1 MNSDAILREQL
12 SVLATAFGNLECLA
26 SLIFGTFP
34 VAHDPDAAGP
44 QAGLPW
50 CGRQP
55 GAIHKL
61 ISMKYGQ
68 HPPILLLI
76 CPMPSPGDT
85 ALAVTRSLV
94 TEAHSSAPC
103 SDMAFARSPD
113 EGKIPWTKTSWNFCI
128 KEFHKRSFLSFTN
141 PGMKETGK
149 RGTGK
154 NCTPKVCDLKF
165 KPASGATEIFENRA
179 PCHQRQP
186 TRDLHSGAKRGKDRR
201 SGLILTIPLCLEQTS
216 MDELS
221 VTLDYLL
228 SIPSEKCKA
237 RGFTVI
243 VDGRKSQWNVVK
255 TVVLMLQN
263 VVPAEVSLV
272 CVVKPDEFWDKKV
285 THFCFWK
292 EKDRLGFEVIL
303 VSANKLTR
311 YIEPCQLTE
320 DFGGTLAYD
329 HMDWLNKRLVFEKF
343 TKESTSLLDE
353 LALINNGSDKGNQ
366 QERERSIDLNFLPS
380 VDPETVL
387 QTGHELLSELQQ
399 RRFNG
404 SDGGVSWSPM
414 DDELLAQPQVMK
426 LLDSLREQ
434 YTRYQEV
441 CRQRSKR
448 TQLEEIQQK
457 EWFAVYVE
465 LNQQIAALLN
475 AGDEEDLVELKA
487 LQQQLSDVCYR
498 QASQLEFRQNL
509 LQAALEFHSVA
520 QDLSQQLDGLL
531 GMLCVDV
538 APADGA
544 SIQQTLKL
552 LEEKLKSVDLGLQ
565 GLREKGQSLLDQISN
580 QASWAYGKDVTIENK
595 ENVDHI
601 QGVMEDMQLRKQ
613 RCEDMV
619 DVRRLK
625 MLQMV
630 QLFKCEEDA
639 AQAVEWLSELL
650 DALLKTHIRLG
661 DDAQET
667 KVLLEKHRKF
677 VDVAQSTYDYG
688 RQLLQAT
695 VVLCQ
700 SLRCTSR
707 SSGDTLP
714 RLNRVWKQ
722 FTVTSE
728 ERVHRLETAVAFH
741 STAEKILQEC
751 PEQPEAFNDMDQF
764 DEIEAVGKSLLDRL
778 TVPVVYPDGSEQY
791 FGSPSDMASAAEHIR
806 EKMKLVSLKKQQ
818 LRQPEATTPES

>member
-1 MNSDAILREQL
+1 MDATVIL
-12 SVLATAFGNLECLA
+12 
-26 SLIFGTFP
+26 
-34 VAHDPDAAGP
+34 
-44 QAGLPW
+44 
-50 CGRQP
+50 
-55 GAIHKL
+55 
-61 ISMKYGQ
+61 
-68 HPPILLLI
+68 PILKKK
-76 CPMPSPGDT
+76 
-85 ALAVTRSLV
+85 LAY
-94 TEAHSSAPC
+94 
-103 SDMAFARSPD
+103 
-113 EGKIPWTKTSWNFCI
+113 
-128 KEFHKRSFLSFTN
+128 LS
-141 PGMKETGK
+141 G
-149 RGTGK
+149 
-154 NCTPKVCDLKF
+154 
-165 KPASGATEIFENRA
+165 
-179 PCHQRQP
+179 
-186 TRDLHSGAKRGKDRR
+186 GKDRR

-228 SIPSEKCKA
+228 GIPSDKCKA

-320 DFGGTLAYD
+320 EFGGSLTYD
-329 HMDWLNKRLVFEKF
+329 HIDWLNKRLVFEKF

-353 LALINNGSDKGNQ
+353 LSVINNGVEQANQ
-366 QERERSIDLNFLPS
+366 QEKERSMEFNFLPS

-404 SDGGVSWSPM
+404 SDGGVAWSPM

-457 EWFAVYVE
+457 VVNWLEGPGSEPLRSQWGIGDSIRASQALQQKHEEIESQHSEWFAVYVE

-475 AGDEEDLVELKA
+475 AGDEEDLVELKS

-509 LQAALEFHSVA
+509 LQTALEFHSVA
-520 QDLSQQLDGLL
+520 QEMSQQLDGLL

-538 APADGA
+538 APTDGSA
-544 SIQQTLKL
+544 IQQTLKL
-552 LEEKLKSVDLGLQ
+552 LEEKLKSVDSGLQ
-565 GLREKGQSLLDQISN
+565 GLREKGQVLLDQITG
-580 QASWAYGKDVTIENK
+580 QAAWAYGKDVSVENK

-639 AQAVEWLSELL
+639 AQAVEWLGELL
-650 DALLKTHIRLG
+650 EALLKTYIRLG

-722 FTVTSE
+722 FTITSD
-728 ERVHRLETAVAFH
+728 ERVHRLEMSIAFH
-741 STAEKILQEC
+741 STAEKILQYC
-751 PEQPEAFNDMDQF
+751 PDQPEDINDLDQY
-764 DEIEAVGKSLLDRL
+764 DEVEAVGKSLLDRL
-778 TVPVVYPDGSEQY
+778 TVPVVYPDGTEQ
-791 FGSPSDMASAAEHIR
+791 FLGSPSDMASTAEHIK
-806 EKMKLVSLKKQQ
+806 EKMRLVSLKRQQ
-818 LRQPEATTPES
+818 LNDPDADLES

>member
-1 MNSDAILREQL
+1 
-12 SVLATAFGNLECLA
+12 
-26 SLIFGTFP
+26 
-34 VAHDPDAAGP
+34 
-44 QAGLPW
+44 
-50 CGRQP
+50 
-55 GAIHKL
+55 
-61 ISMKYGQ
+61 
-68 HPPILLLI
+68 
-76 CPMPSPGDT
+76 
-85 ALAVTRSLV
+85 
-94 TEAHSSAPC
+94 
-103 SDMAFARSPD
+103 
-113 EGKIPWTKTSWNFCI
+113 
-128 KEFHKRSFLSFTN
+128 
-141 PGMKETGK
+141 
-149 RGTGK
+149 
-154 NCTPKVCDLKF
+154 
-165 KPASGATEIFENRA
+165 
-179 PCHQRQP
+179 
-186 TRDLHSGAKRGKDRR
+186 
-201 SGLILTIPLCLEQTS
+201 
-216 MDELS
+216 
-221 VTLDYLL
+221 
-228 SIPSEKCKA
+228 
-237 RGFTVI
+237 
-243 VDGRKSQWNVVK
+243 
-255 TVVLMLQN
+255 MLQN

-320 DFGGTLAYD
+320 DFGGTLTYD

-353 LALINNGSDKGNQ
+353 LALINNGSDKGTQ
-366 QERERSIDLNFLPS
+366 QEKERSIDLNFLPS

-457 EWFAVYVE
+457 VMQVVNWLEGPGSEQLRTQWGIGDSIRASQALQQKHEEIESQHSEWFAVYVE

-741 STAEKILQEC
+741 SSAEKILQEG
-751 PEQPEAFNDMDQF
+751 PEQPEAFSEMEQF

>member
-1 MNSDAILREQL
+1 MEASTILPTL
-12 SVLATAFGNLECLA
+12 KKKLA
-26 SLIFGTFP
+26 
-34 VAHDPDAAGP
+34 
-44 QAGLPW
+44 
-50 CGRQP
+50 
-55 GAIHKL
+55 
-61 ISMKYGQ
+61 
-68 HPPILLLI
+68 
-76 CPMPSPGDT
+76 
-85 ALAVTRSLV
+85 
-94 TEAHSSAPC
+94 
-103 SDMAFARSPD
+103 
-113 EGKIPWTKTSWNFCI
+113 
-128 KEFHKRSFLSFTN
+128 FLS
-141 PGMKETGK
+141 G
-149 RGTGK
+149 
-154 NCTPKVCDLKF
+154 
-165 KPASGATEIFENRA
+165 
-179 PCHQRQP
+179 
-186 TRDLHSGAKRGKDRR
+186 GKDRR
-201 SGLILTIPLCLEQTS
+201 SGLILTIPLCTEQTS
-216 MDELS
+216 MEELS
-221 VTLDYLL
+221 TTLDYLL

-263 VVPAEVSLV
+263 VIPAEVSLV

-311 YIEPCQLTE
+311 YIEPCQLTDE
-320 DFGGTLAYD
+320 FGGSLVYD

-353 LALINNGSDKGNQ
+353 LAVINENEKGTQPDKDRPA
-366 QERERSIDLNFLPS
+366 ECNFLPS
-380 VDPETVL
+380 FDPETVL
-387 QTGHELLSELQQ
+387 QNGHELLSELQQ

-404 SDGGVSWSPM
+404 SEGGTAWSPM

-448 TQLEEIQQK
+448 TQLEEIHTKVMQVVNWLEGPGTEQLRTQWGIGDSIRASQALQQK
-457 EWFAVYVE
+457 HEEIESQHSEWFAVYVE
-465 LNQQIAALLN
+465 LNQQIAALLS
-475 AGDEEDLVELKA
+475 AGDEEDLVELKG

-498 QASQLEFRQNL
+498 QASQLEFRQNV
-509 LQAALEFHSVA
+509 LQSAHDFHGTA

-531 GMLCVDV
+531 GMLCADV

-544 SIQQTLKL
+544 AIQQTLKH
-552 LEEKLKSVDLGLQ
+552 LEEKLKCVEGTLQ
-565 GLREKGQSLLDQISN
+565 GLREKGQVLLEQIST
-580 QASWAYGKDVTIENK
+580 QTSWSYGKDLTIENK
-595 ENVDHI
+595 ENIDHI
-601 QGVMEDMQLRKQ
+601 QSVMEDMQLRKQ

-639 AQAVEWLSELL
+639 VQAVEWLGELL
-650 DALLKTHIRLG
+650 DALLKTHVRLG
-661 DDAQET
+661 DDAQES
-667 KVLLEKHRKF
+667 KILLEKHKKF

-700 SLRCTSR
+700 SLRCTTR

-722 FTVTSE
+722 FSVTSE
-728 ERVHRLETAVAFH
+728 ERVQRLEMAGVFHTA
-741 STAEKILQEC
+741 AEKVLKENQE
-751 PEQPEAFNDMDQF
+751 QGDVGVDFEAYQ
-764 DEIEAVGKSLLDRL
+764 EVEAVGRSLLDRL
-778 TVPVVYPDGSEQY
+778 TVPVVFPDGSEQY
-791 FGSPSDMASAAEHIR
+791 FGSPSDMASSAKHIR
-806 EKMKLVSLKKQQ
+806 DKIKLVEVKRMQQ
-818 LRQPEATTPES
+818 EVAEQQEEAELETGSQDS

>member
-1 MNSDAILREQL
+1 ML
-12 SVLATAFGNLECLA
+12 NLYLF
-26 SLIFGTFP
+26 SLIG
-34 VAHDPDAAGP
+34 
-44 QAGLPW
+44 
-50 CGRQP
+50 
-55 GAIHKL
+55 
-61 ISMKYGQ
+61 
-68 HPPILLLI
+68 
-76 CPMPSPGDT
+76 
-85 ALAVTRSLV
+85 
-94 TEAHSSAPC
+94 
-103 SDMAFARSPD
+103 
-113 EGKIPWTKTSWNFCI
+113 
-128 KEFHKRSFLSFTN
+128 
-141 PGMKETGK
+141 
-149 RGTGK
+149 
-154 NCTPKVCDLKF
+154 
-165 KPASGATEIFENRA
+165 
-179 PCHQRQP
+179 
-186 TRDLHSGAKRGKDRR
+186 GKDRR
-201 SGLILTIPLCLEQTS
+201 SGLILTIPLCLEQTN

-255 TVVLMLQN
+255 TVVLMLQ
-263 VVPAEVSLV
+263 
-272 CVVKPDEFWDKKV
+272 
-285 THFCFWK
+285 
-292 EKDRLGFEVIL
+292 VIL

-320 DFGGTLAYD
+320 DFGGSLTYD

-366 QERERSIDLNFLPS
+366 QEKERSVDLNFLPS

-457 EWFAVYVE
+457 VMQVVNWLEGPGSEQLRAQWGIGDSIRASQALQQKHEEIESQHSEWFAVYVE

-475 AGDEEDLVELKA
+475 AGDEEDLVELKS

-509 LQAALEFHSVA
+509 LQAALEFHGVA

-552 LEEKLKSVDLGLQ
+552 LEEKLKSV
-565 GLREKGQSLLDQISN
+565 
-580 QASWAYGKDVTIENK
+580 
-595 ENVDHI
+595 
-601 QGVMEDMQLRKQ
+601 
-613 RCEDMV
+613 DMV

-722 FTVTSE
+722 FTIASE
-728 ERVHRLETAVAFH
+728 ERVHRLEMAVAFH
-741 STAEKILQEC
+741 SNAEKILQDC
-751 PEQPEAFNDMDQF
+751 PEEPEAINDEEQF

-791 FGSPSDMASAAEHIR
+791 FGSPSDMASTAEHIR
-806 EKMKLVSLKKQQ
+806 DRMKLVSLKRQQ
-818 LRQPEATTPES
+818 LRHPEMVTTES

>member
-1 MNSDAILREQL
+1 VQVVSWSEMEASVIL
-12 SVLATAFGNLECLA
+12 
-26 SLIFGTFP
+26 
-34 VAHDPDAAGP
+34 
-44 QAGLPW
+44 
-50 CGRQP
+50 
-55 GAIHKL
+55 
-61 ISMKYGQ
+61 
-68 HPPILLLI
+68 PILKKK
-76 CPMPSPGDT
+76 
-85 ALAVTRSLV
+85 LA
-94 TEAHSSAPC
+94 
-103 SDMAFARSPD
+103 
-113 EGKIPWTKTSWNFCI
+113 
-128 KEFHKRSFLSFTN
+128 FLS
-141 PGMKETGK
+141 G
-149 RGTGK
+149 
-154 NCTPKVCDLKF
+154 
-165 KPASGATEIFENRA
+165 
-179 PCHQRQP
+179 
-186 TRDLHSGAKRGKDRR
+186 GKDRR
-201 SGLILTIPLCLEQTS
+201 SGLILTIPLCLEQTN

-255 TVVLMLQN
+255 TVVLMLQ
-263 VVPAEVSLV
+263 
-272 CVVKPDEFWDKKV
+272 
-285 THFCFWK
+285 
-292 EKDRLGFEVIL
+292 VIL

-320 DFGGTLAYD
+320 DFGGSLTYD

-366 QERERSIDLNFLPS
+366 QEKERSVDLNFLPS

-457 EWFAVYVE
+457 VMQVVNWLEGPGSEQLRAQWGIGDSIRASQALQQKHEEIESQHSEWFAVYVE

-475 AGDEEDLVELKA
+475 AGDEEDLVELKS

-509 LQAALEFHSVA
+509 LQAALEFHGVA

-552 LEEKLKSVDLGLQ
+552 LEEKLKSVDVGLQ
-565 GLREKGQSLLDQISN
+565 GLREKGQGLLDQISN

-613 RCEDMV
+613 RQNMV

-722 FTVTSE
+722 FTVASE
-728 ERVHRLETAVAFH
+728 ERVHRLEMAIAFH
-741 STAEKILQEC
+741 SNAEKILQDC
-751 PEQPEAFNDMDQF
+751 PEEPEAINDEEQF

-778 TVPVVYPDGSEQY
+778 TVPVVYPDGTEQY
-791 FGSPSDMASAAEHIR
+791 FGSPSDMASTAEHIR
-806 EKMKLVSLKKQQ
+806 DRMKLVSLKRQQ
-818 LRQPEATTPES
+818 LRHPEMTSTES

>member
-1 MNSDAILREQL
+1 MEASTILP
-12 SVLATAFGNLECLA
+12 VLKKKLA
-26 SLIFGTFP
+26 
-34 VAHDPDAAGP
+34 
-44 QAGLPW
+44 
-50 CGRQP
+50 
-55 GAIHKL
+55 
-61 ISMKYGQ
+61 
-68 HPPILLLI
+68 
-76 CPMPSPGDT
+76 
-85 ALAVTRSLV
+85 
-94 TEAHSSAPC
+94 
-103 SDMAFARSPD
+103 
-113 EGKIPWTKTSWNFCI
+113 
-128 KEFHKRSFLSFTN
+128 FLS
-141 PGMKETGK
+141 G
-149 RGTGK
+149 
-154 NCTPKVCDLKF
+154 
-165 KPASGATEIFENRA
+165 
-179 PCHQRQP
+179 
-186 TRDLHSGAKRGKDRR
+186 GKDRR
-201 SGLILTIPLCLEQTS
+201 SGLILTIPLCTEQTS
-216 MDELS
+216 MEELS
-221 VTLDYLL
+221 STLDYLL
-228 SIPSEKCKA
+228 GIPSEKCKA

-263 VVPAEVSLV
+263 VIPAEVSLV

-311 YIEPCQLTE
+311 YIEPCQLTDE
-320 DFGGTLAYD
+320 FGGSLQYD
-329 HMDWLNKRLVFEKF
+329 HMDWVNKRLVFEKF

-353 LALINNGSDKGNQ
+353 LAVINENEKTSQPDKPRPSDCNA
-366 QERERSIDLNFLPS
+366 LPS
-380 VDPETVL
+380 FDPETVL

-404 SDGGVSWSPM
+404 SEGGGGGVGGGGGGGTAWSPM

-426 LLDSLREQ
+426 LLDSLREL
-434 YTRYQEV
+434 YTKYQEV

-448 TQLEEIQQK
+448 SQLEEIQTKVMQVVNWLEGPGTDQLRTQWGIGDSIRASQALQLK
-457 EWFAVYVE
+457 HEEIESQHSEWFAVYVE
-465 LNQQIAALLN
+465 LNQQMAALLS
-475 AGDEEDLVELKA
+475 AGDDEDLLELKA

-498 QASQLEFRQNL
+498 QASQLEFRQNV
-509 LQAALEFHSVA
+509 LQSAHEFHGTA

-531 GMLCVDV
+531 GMLCADV

-544 SIQQTLKL
+544 AIQQTLKH
-552 LEEKLKSVDLGLQ
+552 LEEKLKSVEGALQ
-565 GLREKGQSLLDQISN
+565 SLREKGQVLLEQISN
-580 QASWAYGKDVTIENK
+580 QTSWFYGKEMQIENK
-595 ENVDHI
+595 ENVDHVHS
-601 QGVMEDMQLRKQ
+601 VMEDMQLRKQ

-639 AQAVEWLSELL
+639 SQAVEWLGELL

-661 DDAQET
+661 DDSQET

-700 SLRCTSR
+700 SLRCTTR

-722 FTVTSE
+722 FTVTADERQHRLDMASSFHTAA
-728 ERVHRLETAVAFH
+728 ERVLKEGCEQVEVLEVEVFEEVET
-741 STAEKILQEC
+741 
-751 PEQPEAFNDMDQF
+751 
-764 DEIEAVGKSLLDRL
+764 VGKALLDRL
-778 TVPVVYPDGSEQY
+778 TVPVIFPDGSEQF
-791 FGSPSDMASAAEHIR
+791 FGSPGDMASSAENIR
-806 EKMKLVSLKKQQ
+806 DKMKLVEDKRLQHEEEEEEEEEEE
-818 LRQPEATTPES
+818 LEAEHLQEEAALEAGPDES

>member
-1 MNSDAILREQL
+1 
-12 SVLATAFGNLECLA
+12 
-26 SLIFGTFP
+26 
-34 VAHDPDAAGP
+34 
-44 QAGLPW
+44 
-50 CGRQP
+50 
-55 GAIHKL
+55 
-61 ISMKYGQ
+61 
-68 HPPILLLI
+68 
-76 CPMPSPGDT
+76 
-85 ALAVTRSLV
+85 
-94 TEAHSSAPC
+94 
-103 SDMAFARSPD
+103 
-113 EGKIPWTKTSWNFCI
+113 
-128 KEFHKRSFLSFTN
+128 
-141 PGMKETGK
+141 
-149 RGTGK
+149 
-154 NCTPKVCDLKF
+154 
-165 KPASGATEIFENRA
+165 
-179 PCHQRQP
+179 
-186 TRDLHSGAKRGKDRR
+186 
-201 SGLILTIPLCLEQTS
+201 
-216 MDELS
+216 
-221 VTLDYLL
+221 
-228 SIPSEKCKA
+228 
-237 RGFTVI
+237 
-243 VDGRKSQWNVVK
+243 
-255 TVVLMLQN
+255 LQ
-263 VVPAEVSLV
+263 
-272 CVVKPDEFWDKKV
+272 
-285 THFCFWK
+285 
-292 EKDRLGFEVIL
+292 VIL

-320 DFGGTLAYD
+320 DFGGTLTYD

-353 LALINNGSDKGNQ
+353 LALINNGSDKGAQ

-404 SDGGVSWSPM
+404 SDGGVVSWSPM

-457 EWFAVYVE
+457 VMQVVNWLEGPGSEQLRTQWGIGDSIRASQALQQKHEEIESQHSEWFAVYVE

-475 AGDEEDLVELKA
+475 AGDEEDLVELNA

-677 VDVAQSTYDYG
+677 VDVAQ
-688 RQLLQAT
+688 
-695 VVLCQ
+695 
-700 SLRCTSR
+700 
-707 SSGDTLP
+707 
-714 RLNRVWKQ
+714 
-722 FTVTSE
+722 
-728 ERVHRLETAVAFH
+728 
-741 STAEKILQEC
+741 
-751 PEQPEAFNDMDQF
+751 
-764 DEIEAVGKSLLDRL
+764 
-778 TVPVVYPDGSEQY
+778 
-791 FGSPSDMASAAEHIR
+791 
-806 EKMKLVSLKKQQ
+806 
-818 LRQPEATTPES
+818 

>member
-1 MNSDAILREQL
+1 MD
-12 SVLATAFGNLECLA
+12 
-26 SLIFGTFP
+26 
-34 VAHDPDAAGP
+34 
-44 QAGLPW
+44 
-50 CGRQP
+50 
-55 GAIHKL
+55 
-61 ISMKYGQ
+61 
-68 HPPILLLI
+68 
-76 CPMPSPGDT
+76 
-85 ALAVTRSLV
+85 RS
-94 TEAHSSAPC
+94 
-103 SDMAFARSPD
+103 
-113 EGKIPWTKTSWNFCI
+113 K
-128 KEFHKRSFLSFTN
+128 
-141 PGMKETGK
+141 
-149 RGTGK
+149 
-154 NCTPKVCDLKF
+154 
-165 KPASGATEIFENRA
+165 
-179 PCHQRQP
+179 
-186 TRDLHSGAKRGKDRR
+186 
-201 SGLILTIPLCLEQTS
+201 
-216 MDELS
+216 
-221 VTLDYLL
+221 
-228 SIPSEKCKA
+228 
-237 RGFTVI
+237 
-243 VDGRKSQWNVVK
+243 
-255 TVVLMLQN
+255 
-263 VVPAEVSLV
+263 
-272 CVVKPDEFWDKKV
+272 
-285 THFCFWK
+285 
-292 EKDRLGFEVIL
+292 VIL

-320 DFGGTLAYD
+320 DFGGTLTYD

-353 LALINNGSDKGNQ
+353 LALINNGSDKGTQ
-366 QERERSIDLNFLPS
+366 QEKERSIDLNFLPS

-457 EWFAVYVE
+457 VMQVVNWLEGPGSEQLRTQWGIGDSIRASQALQQKHEEIESQHSEWFAVYVE

-661 DDAQET
+661 DDTQET

-722 FTVTSE
+722 FTLTSE

-741 STAEKILQEC
+741 SSAEKILQEC
-751 PEQPEAFNDMDQF
+751 PEQPEAINEMEQF

>member
-1 MNSDAILREQL
+1 MEASVIL
-12 SVLATAFGNLECLA
+12 
-26 SLIFGTFP
+26 
-34 VAHDPDAAGP
+34 
-44 QAGLPW
+44 
-50 CGRQP
+50 
-55 GAIHKL
+55 
-61 ISMKYGQ
+61 
-68 HPPILLLI
+68 PILKKK
-76 CPMPSPGDT
+76 
-85 ALAVTRSLV
+85 LA
-94 TEAHSSAPC
+94 
-103 SDMAFARSPD
+103 
-113 EGKIPWTKTSWNFCI
+113 
-128 KEFHKRSFLSFTN
+128 FLS
-141 PGMKETGK
+141 G
-149 RGTGK
+149 
-154 NCTPKVCDLKF
+154 
-165 KPASGATEIFENRA
+165 
-179 PCHQRQP
+179 
-186 TRDLHSGAKRGKDRR
+186 GKDRR

-320 DFGGTLAYD
+320 DFGGSLTYD

-353 LALINNGSDKGNQ
+353 LALINNGSDKGNE
-366 QERERSIDLNFLPS
+366 QEKERSVDLNFLPS

-457 EWFAVYVE
+457 VMQVVNWLEGPGSEQLRAQWGIGDSIRASQALQQKHEEIESQHSEWFAVYVE

-475 AGDEEDLVELKA
+475 AGDEEDLVELKS

-509 LQAALEFHSVA
+509 LQAALEFHGVA
-520 QDLSQQLDGLL
+520 QDVSTCSDSLPCLQVG
-531 GMLCVDV
+531 
-538 APADGA
+538 
-544 SIQQTLKL
+544 QTICTKL
-552 LEEKLKSVDLGLQ
+552 L
-565 GLREKGQSLLDQISN
+565 
-580 QASWAYGKDVTIENK
+580 
-595 ENVDHI
+595 
-601 QGVMEDMQLRKQ
+601 
-613 RCEDMV
+613 
-619 DVRRLK
+619 
-625 MLQMV
+625 
-630 QLFKCEEDA
+630 
-639 AQAVEWLSELL
+639 
-650 DALLKTHIRLG
+650 
-661 DDAQET
+661 
-667 KVLLEKHRKF
+667 
-677 VDVAQSTYDYG
+677 
-688 RQLLQAT
+688 
-695 VVLCQ
+695 
-700 SLRCTSR
+700 
-707 SSGDTLP
+707 
-714 RLNRVWKQ
+714 
-722 FTVTSE
+722 
-728 ERVHRLETAVAFH
+728 
-741 STAEKILQEC
+741 
-751 PEQPEAFNDMDQF
+751 
-764 DEIEAVGKSLLDRL
+764 
-778 TVPVVYPDGSEQY
+778 
-791 FGSPSDMASAAEHIR
+791 
-806 EKMKLVSLKKQQ
+806 
-818 LRQPEATTPES
+818 

>member
-1 MNSDAILREQL
+1 
-12 SVLATAFGNLECLA
+12 
-26 SLIFGTFP
+26 
-34 VAHDPDAAGP
+34 
-44 QAGLPW
+44 
-50 CGRQP
+50 
-55 GAIHKL
+55 
-61 ISMKYGQ
+61 
-68 HPPILLLI
+68 
-76 CPMPSPGDT
+76 
-85 ALAVTRSLV
+85 
-94 TEAHSSAPC
+94 
-103 SDMAFARSPD
+103 
-113 EGKIPWTKTSWNFCI
+113 
-128 KEFHKRSFLSFTN
+128 
-141 PGMKETGK
+141 
-149 RGTGK
+149 
-154 NCTPKVCDLKF
+154 
-165 KPASGATEIFENRA
+165 
-179 PCHQRQP
+179 
-186 TRDLHSGAKRGKDRR
+186 
-201 SGLILTIPLCLEQTS
+201 
-216 MDELS
+216 
-221 VTLDYLL
+221 
-228 SIPSEKCKA
+228 
-237 RGFTVI
+237 
-243 VDGRKSQWNVVK
+243 
-255 TVVLMLQN
+255 
-263 VVPAEVSLV
+263 
-272 CVVKPDEFWDKKV
+272 
-285 THFCFWK
+285 
-292 EKDRLGFEVIL
+292 
-303 VSANKLTR
+303 
-311 YIEPCQLTE
+311 
-320 DFGGTLAYD
+320 
-329 HMDWLNKRLVFEKF
+329 
-343 TKESTSLLDE
+343 
-353 LALINNGSDKGNQ
+353 
-366 QERERSIDLNFLPS
+366 
-380 VDPETVL
+380 
-387 QTGHELLSELQQ
+387 
-399 RRFNG
+399 
-404 SDGGVSWSPM
+404 
-414 DDELLAQPQVMK
+414 
-426 LLDSLREQ
+426 
-434 YTRYQEV
+434 
-441 CRQRSKR
+441 
-448 TQLEEIQQK
+448 
-457 EWFAVYVE
+457 
-465 LNQQIAALLN
+465 
-475 AGDEEDLVELKA
+475 VELKA

-722 FTVTSE
+722 FTLTSE
-728 ERVHRLETAVAFH
+728 ERVQRLETAVAFH
-741 STAEKILQEC
+741 SSAEFKREGPNANTEVIQGAQSSCLKIDSLLELLQDRRRQLDRSLKHQRQGLEQVLQICLWHQQENQVTSWYKKNIRDYIHKQNLGSSLLENEELLKEHKEMEVRLKEWSSTVEQLEAEAVKILLSEDYTEKEHLNLSSQKIHLLRGEVCCHMEERKALLQE
-751 PEQPEAFNDMDQF
+751 ANDFFNTAGKALDALENYLKIFNSEGLSLPVLSMKY
-764 DEIEAVGKSLLDRL
+764 DELKEEIKGC
-778 TVPVVYPDGSEQY
+778 T
-791 FGSPSDMASAAEHIR
+791 ASTLQKGQTLINKAD
-806 EKMKLVSLKKQQ
+806 
-818 LRQPEATTPES
+818 

>member
-1 MNSDAILREQL
+1 MR
-12 SVLATAFGNLECLA
+12 LA
-26 SLIFGTFP
+26 
-34 VAHDPDAAGP
+34 
-44 QAGLPW
+44 
-50 CGRQP
+50 
-55 GAIHKL
+55 
-61 ISMKYGQ
+61 
-68 HPPILLLI
+68 
-76 CPMPSPGDT
+76 PGDCDILSSSIKFE
-85 ALAVTRSLV
+85 ALRS
-94 TEAHSSAPC
+94 C
-103 SDMAFARSPD
+103 
-113 EGKIPWTKTSWNFCI
+113 
-128 KEFHKRSFLSFTN
+128 
-141 PGMKETGK
+141 
-149 RGTGK
+149 
-154 NCTPKVCDLKF
+154 
-165 KPASGATEIFENRA
+165 
-179 PCHQRQP
+179 
-186 TRDLHSGAKRGKDRR
+186 GKDRR
-201 SGLILTIPLCLEQTS
+201 SGLILTIPLCLEQTN

-320 DFGGTLAYD
+320 DFGGSLAYD
-329 HMDWLNKRLVFEKF
+329 HMDWLNKRLAFEKF

-353 LALINNGSDKGNQ
+353 LALINSGSDKGNQ
-366 QERERSIDLNFLPS
+366 QEKERSVDLNFLPS

-387 QTGHELLSELQQ
+387 QT
-399 RRFNG
+399 
-404 SDGGVSWSPM
+404 DGGVSWSPM

-457 EWFAVYVE
+457 VMQVVNWLEGPGSEQLRTQWGIGDSIRASQALQQKHEEIESQHSEWFAVYVE

-475 AGDEEDLVELKA
+475 AGDEEDLVELKT

-509 LQAALEFHSVA
+509 LQAALEFHGVA

-565 GLREKGQSLLDQISN
+565 GLREKGQSLLDQITN
-580 QASWAYGKDVTIENK
+580 QASWAYGKDVTTENK

-661 DDAQET
+661 DDTQET
-667 KVLLEKHRKF
+667 KILLEKHRKF

-714 RLNRVWKQ
+714 KLNRVWKQ
-722 FTVTSE
+722 FTITSE
-728 ERVHRLETAVAFH
+728 ERVT
-741 STAEKILQEC
+741 ST
-751 PEQPEAFNDMDQF
+751 
-764 DEIEAVGKSLLDRL
+764 
-778 TVPVVYPDGSEQY
+778 EQY

-806 EKMKLVSLKKQQ
+806 EKIKLVCLKKQQ
-818 LRQPEATTPES
+818 LRQTEVCTTES

>member
-1 MNSDAILREQL
+1 MDATVIL
-12 SVLATAFGNLECLA
+12 
-26 SLIFGTFP
+26 
-34 VAHDPDAAGP
+34 
-44 QAGLPW
+44 
-50 CGRQP
+50 
-55 GAIHKL
+55 
-61 ISMKYGQ
+61 
-68 HPPILLLI
+68 PILKKK
-76 CPMPSPGDT
+76 
-85 ALAVTRSLV
+85 LA
-94 TEAHSSAPC
+94 
-103 SDMAFARSPD
+103 
-113 EGKIPWTKTSWNFCI
+113 
-128 KEFHKRSFLSFTN
+128 FLS
-141 PGMKETGK
+141 G
-149 RGTGK
+149 
-154 NCTPKVCDLKF
+154 
-165 KPASGATEIFENRA
+165 
-179 PCHQRQP
+179 
-186 TRDLHSGAKRGKDRR
+186 GKDRR
-201 SGLILTIPLCLEQTS
+201 SGLILTIPLCSDQTS

-228 SIPSEKCKA
+228 SIPSDKCKA

-303 VSANKLTR
+303 VSGNKLTR
-311 YIEPCQLTE
+311 YIEPNQLTE
-320 DFGGTLAYD
+320 EFGGSLTYD

-353 LALINNGSDKGNQ
+353 LAVINNGSDKGSQN
-366 QERERSIDLNFLPS
+366 EKERSVDFNYLPS

-448 TQLEEIQQK
+448 TQLDEIQQK
-457 EWFAVYVE
+457 VMQVVNWLEGPGSEQLRTQWGIGDSIRASQALQQKHEEIESQHSEWFAVYVE

-475 AGDEEDLVELKA
+475 AGDEEDLVELKT
-487 LQQQLSDVCYR
+487 LQQRLSDVCYR

-509 LQAALEFHSVA
+509 LQTALDFHSVA

-538 APADGA
+538 APTDGA
-544 SIQQTLKL
+544 AIQQTLKL
-552 LEEKLKSVDLGLQ
+552 LEEKLKSVDTGLQ
-565 GLREKGQSLLDQISN
+565 GLREKGQGLLDQITN
-580 QASWAYGKDVTIENK
+580 QASWAYGKDVSTENK
-595 ENVDHI
+595 DNVDHI
-601 QGVMEDMQLRKQ
+601 QGIMEDMQLRKQ

-639 AQAVEWLSELL
+639 AQ
-650 DALLKTHIRLG
+650 
-661 DDAQET
+661 
-667 KVLLEKHRKF
+667 
-677 VDVAQSTYDYG
+677 STYDYG

-714 RLNRVWKQ
+714 KLNRVWKQ
-722 FTVTSE
+722 FTITSE
-728 ERVHRLETAVAFH
+728 ERVHRLEMALAFH
-741 STAEKILQEC
+741 SNAEKILQEC
-751 PEQPEAFNDMDQF
+751 PDLGETVMDFEQF
-764 DEIEAVGKSLLDRL
+764 DEVEAVGKSVLDRL
-778 TVPVVYPDGSEQY
+778 TVPVIYPDGTEQY
-791 FGSPSDMASAAEHIR
+791 FGTPSDMASTAEHIR
-806 EKMKLVSLKKQQ
+806 ERIKMVCLKKQQ
-818 LRQPEATTPES
+818 LLEPDESIRES

>member
-1 MNSDAILREQL
+1 
-12 SVLATAFGNLECLA
+12 
-26 SLIFGTFP
+26 
-34 VAHDPDAAGP
+34 
-44 QAGLPW
+44 
-50 CGRQP
+50 
-55 GAIHKL
+55 
-61 ISMKYGQ
+61 
-68 HPPILLLI
+68 
-76 CPMPSPGDT
+76 
-85 ALAVTRSLV
+85 
-94 TEAHSSAPC
+94 
-103 SDMAFARSPD
+103 
-113 EGKIPWTKTSWNFCI
+113 
-128 KEFHKRSFLSFTN
+128 
-141 PGMKETGK
+141 
-149 RGTGK
+149 
-154 NCTPKVCDLKF
+154 
-165 KPASGATEIFENRA
+165 
-179 PCHQRQP
+179 
-186 TRDLHSGAKRGKDRR
+186 
-201 SGLILTIPLCLEQTS
+201 
-216 MDELS
+216 
-221 VTLDYLL
+221 
-228 SIPSEKCKA
+228 
-237 RGFTVI
+237 
-243 VDGRKSQWNVVK
+243 
-255 TVVLMLQN
+255 LQ
-263 VVPAEVSLV
+263 
-272 CVVKPDEFWDKKV
+272 
-285 THFCFWK
+285 
-292 EKDRLGFEVIL
+292 VIL

-320 DFGGTLAYD
+320 DFGGTLTYD

-353 LALINNGSDKGNQ
+353 LALINNGSDKGIQ

-457 EWFAVYVE
+457 VMQVVNWLEGPGSEQLRTQWGIGDSIRASQALQQKHEEIESQHSEWFAVYVE

-650 DALLKTHIRLG
+650 DALLKTHVRLG

-722 FTVTSE
+722 FTITSE

-741 STAEKILQEC
+741 SSAEKILQEC
-751 PEQPEAFNDMDQF
+751 PEQPEAFNEMEQF
-764 DEIEAVGKSLLDRL
+764 DEVETVGKSLLDRL

>member
-1 MNSDAILREQL
+1 MEASTILP
-12 SVLATAFGNLECLA
+12 VLKKKLA
-26 SLIFGTFP
+26 
-34 VAHDPDAAGP
+34 
-44 QAGLPW
+44 
-50 CGRQP
+50 
-55 GAIHKL
+55 
-61 ISMKYGQ
+61 
-68 HPPILLLI
+68 
-76 CPMPSPGDT
+76 
-85 ALAVTRSLV
+85 
-94 TEAHSSAPC
+94 
-103 SDMAFARSPD
+103 
-113 EGKIPWTKTSWNFCI
+113 
-128 KEFHKRSFLSFTN
+128 FLS
-141 PGMKETGK
+141 G
-149 RGTGK
+149 
-154 NCTPKVCDLKF
+154 
-165 KPASGATEIFENRA
+165 
-179 PCHQRQP
+179 
-186 TRDLHSGAKRGKDRR
+186 GKDRR
-201 SGLILTIPLCLEQTS
+201 SGLILTIPLCTEQTS
-216 MDELS
+216 MEELS
-221 VTLDYLL
+221 STLDYLL

-263 VVPAEVSLV
+263 VIPAEVSLV

-311 YIEPCQLTE
+311 YIEPCQLTDE
-320 DFGGTLAYD
+320 FGGSLQYD
-329 HMDWLNKRLVFEKF
+329 HMDWVNKRLVFEKF

-353 LALINNGSDKGNQ
+353 LAVINENEKASQPDKASRPSDSNV
-366 QERERSIDLNFLPS
+366 LPS
-380 VDPETVL
+380 FDPEAVL

-404 SDGGVSWSPM
+404 SEGGGGGGGTAWSPM

-434 YTRYQEV
+434 YTKYQEV

-448 TQLEEIQQK
+448 SQLEEIQTKVMQVVNWLEGPGTEQLRTQWGIGDSIRASQALLLK
-457 EWFAVYVE
+457 HEEIESQHSEWFAVYVE
-465 LNQQIAALLN
+465 LNQQMAALLS
-475 AGDEEDLVELKA
+475 AGDDEDLLELKA

-498 QASQLEFRQNL
+498 QASQLEFRQNV
-509 LQAALEFHSVA
+509 LQSAHDFHGTA

-531 GMLCVDV
+531 GMLCADV

-544 SIQQTLKL
+544 AIQQTLKH
-552 LEEKLKSVDLGLQ
+552 LEEKLKSVEGALQ
-565 GLREKGQSLLDQISN
+565 SLREKGQVLLEQISN
-580 QASWAYGKDVTIENK
+580 QSSWFYGKDMQIENK
-595 ENVDHI
+595 ENIDHI
-601 QGVMEDMQLRKQ
+601 HSVMEDMQLRKQ

-639 AQAVEWLSELL
+639 SQAVEWLGELL

-661 DDAQET
+661 DDSQET

-700 SLRCTSR
+700 SLRCTTR

-722 FTVTSE
+722 FTVTAD
-728 ERVHRLETAVAFH
+728 ERQHRLDMASTFHTAADRVLKEGSEQGELLDVEVFEEVET
-741 STAEKILQEC
+741 
-751 PEQPEAFNDMDQF
+751 
-764 DEIEAVGKSLLDRL
+764 VGKALLDRL
-778 TVPVVYPDGSEQY
+778 TVPVIFPDGSEQF
-791 FGSPSDMASAAEHIR
+791 FGSPGDMASSAENIR
-806 EKMKLVSLKKQQ
+806 DRMKLVEDKRLQQ
-818 LRQPEATTPES
+818 EEAEQLQEEVALEAGPDES

>member
-1 MNSDAILREQL
+1 MQNMDATVIL
-12 SVLATAFGNLECLA
+12 
-26 SLIFGTFP
+26 
-34 VAHDPDAAGP
+34 
-44 QAGLPW
+44 
-50 CGRQP
+50 
-55 GAIHKL
+55 
-61 ISMKYGQ
+61 
-68 HPPILLLI
+68 PILKKK
-76 CPMPSPGDT
+76 
-85 ALAVTRSLV
+85 LA
-94 TEAHSSAPC
+94 
-103 SDMAFARSPD
+103 
-113 EGKIPWTKTSWNFCI
+113 
-128 KEFHKRSFLSFTN
+128 FLS
-141 PGMKETGK
+141 G
-149 RGTGK
+149 
-154 NCTPKVCDLKF
+154 
-165 KPASGATEIFENRA
+165 
-179 PCHQRQP
+179 
-186 TRDLHSGAKRGKDRR
+186 GKDRR
-201 SGLILTIPLCLEQTS
+201 SGLILTIPLCSEQTN

-221 VTLDYLL
+221 ATLDYLL

-303 VSANKLTR
+303 VSGNKLTR
-311 YIEPCQLTE
+311 YIEPNQLTE
-320 DFGGTLAYD
+320 EFGGSLTYD

-353 LALINNGSDKGNQ
+353 LAVINNGCDKGNQ
-366 QERERSIDLNFLPS
+366 NDKERSMDFNFLPS

-448 TQLEEIQQK
+448 TQLDEIQQK
-457 EWFAVYVE
+457 VMQVVNWLEGPGSEQLRTQWGIGDSIRASQALQQKHEEVESQHSEWFAVYVE

-475 AGDEEDLVELKA
+475 AGDEEDLVELKT
-487 LQQQLSDVCYR
+487 LQQRLSDVCYR

-509 LQAALEFHSVA
+509 LQTALEFHGIA

-538 APADGA
+538 PPTDGA
-544 SIQQTLKL
+544 AIQQTLKL
-552 LEEKLKSVDLGLQ
+552 LEDKLKSVDTGLQ

-580 QASWAYGKDVTIENK
+580 QASWAYGKDVSSENK
-595 ENVDHI
+595 DNVDHV

-639 AQAVEWLSELL
+639 AQAVDWLNELL

-661 DDAQET
+661 DDTQET
-667 KVLLEKHRKF
+667 KILLEKHRKF

-714 RLNRVWKQ
+714 KLNRVWKQ
-722 FTVTSE
+722 FTITSE
-728 ERVHRLETAVAFH
+728 ERVQRLEMALAFH
-741 STAEKILQEC
+741 SNAEKILQEC
-751 PEQPEAFNDMDQF
+751 PDLAESVMDFEQF
-764 DEIEAVGKSLLDRL
+764 DEVEAVGKSLLDRL
-778 TVPVVYPDGSEQY
+778 TVPVIYPDGTEQY
-791 FGSPSDMASAAEHIR
+791 FGTPSDMASSAEHIR
-806 EKMKLVSLKKQQ
+806 ERIRMICLKKQQ
-818 LRQPEATTPES
+818 LLETNGSTRES